1 MPKSKQRQNRS
12 SSQWRQMQENDGF
25 VREAARLG
33 VRSRS
38 YFKIE
43 EIDRTF
49 ELFKQGQTVLD
60 LGASPGGWSQYASS
74 RIGSQGR
81 VIAIDLLDMQPL
93 NQVCFLQCDITRQ
106 QAVDELTSAIG
117 ERQVNVVLSDM
128 APNITGNSTID
139 SRNFSEIHEA
149 IFNVCRTA
157 MAEQGSLVFKFFQD
171 NESSVL
177 REVCTA
183 QFADCKLYKPKA
195 SRSKSQEAYM
205 IAKGF
210 ND

>member
-1 MPKSKQRQNRS
+1 MPKSNQRQNRS

-43 EIDRTF
+43 EIDRRF

-81 VIAIDLLDMQPL
+81 VIAVDLLDMQPL
-93 NQVCFLQCDITRQ
+93 NQVYFMQCDITQQ

-171 NESSVL
+171 NESSML
-177 REVCTA
+177 REVCAA
-183 QFADCKLYKPKA
+183 QFADYKLYKPKA
-195 SRSKSQEAYM
+195 SRSKSREAYM

-210 ND
+210 KG

>member
-1 MPKSKQRQNRS
+1 MPRSIRRQNRS

-43 EIDRTF
+43 EIDRRF

-81 VIAIDLLDMQPL
+81 VIAVDLLDMQPL
-93 NQVCFLQCDITRQ
+93 NQVCFLQCDITQQ

-117 ERQVNVVLSDM
+117 EKQVNIVLSDM

-149 IFNVCRTA
+149 IFNVCCTV
-157 MAEQGSLVFKFFQD
+157 MAEQGSLIFKFFQD

-177 REVCTA
+177 REVCA
-183 QFADCKLYKPKA
+183 VQFADCKLYKPKA
-195 SRSKSQEAYM
+195 SRSKSQEAYL

-210 ND
+210 NG

>member
-1 MPKSKQRQNRS
+1 MPKSIRRQNRS

-43 EIDRTF
+43 EIDRRF

-81 VIAIDLLDMQPL
+81 VIAVDLLDMKPL
-93 NQVCFLQCDITRQ
+93 NQVCFMQCDITQQ

-117 ERQVNVVLSDM
+117 ETQVNVVLSDM

-157 MAEQGSLVFKFFQD
+157 MAGQGSLVFKFFQD
-171 NESSVL
+171 NESSAL
-177 REVCTA
+177 REMCAA
-183 QFADCKLYKPKA
+183 QFADCKFYKPKA

-210 ND
+210 IG

>member
-1 MPKSKQRQNRS
+1 MPRSKQRQNRS

-25 VREAARLG
+25 VREAARLD

-43 EIDRTF
+43 EIDRKF
-49 ELFKQGQTVLD
+49 ELFKQGQTVMD

-81 VIAIDLLDMQPL
+81 VIAVDLLNMKPL
-93 NQVCFLQCDITRQ
+93 NQVCFMQCDITQQ

-157 MAEQGSLVFKFFQD
+157 MAGQGSLVFKFFQD
-171 NESSVL
+171 NESSAL
-177 REVCTA
+177 REMCAA
-183 QFADCKLYKPKA
+183 QFADCKFYKPKA

-210 ND
+210 IG

>member
-1 MPKSKQRQNRS
+1 MPRSKQRQNRS

-43 EIDRTF
+43 EIDRRF

-81 VIAIDLLDMQPL
+81 VIAVDLLDMKPL
-93 NQVCFLQCDITRQ
+93 NQVCFMQCDITQQ
-106 QAVDELTSAIG
+106 QAVDELTSVIG

-177 REVCTA
+177 REVCAA
-183 QFADCKLYKPKA
+183 QFADCKFYKPKA

-205 IAKGF
+205 IAKRFIG
-210 ND
+210 

>member
-1 MPKSKQRQNRS
+1 MPKSNQRQNRS

-43 EIDRTF
+43 EIDRRF

-93 NQVCFLQCDITRQ
+93 NQVCFMQCDITQQ
-106 QAVDELTSAIG
+106 QAVDELTSAFG

-177 REVCTA
+177 REVCAA

-210 ND
+210 KG

>member
-1 MPKSKQRQNRS
+1 
-12 SSQWRQMQENDGF
+12 MQENDGF

-43 EIDRTF
+43 EIDRRF

-81 VIAIDLLDMQPL
+81 VIAVDLLDMKPL
-93 NQVCFLQCDITRQ
+93 NQVCFMQCDITQQ

-117 ERQVNVVLSDM
+117 ETQVNVVLSDM

-157 MAEQGSLVFKFFQD
+157 MAGQGSLVFKFFQD
-171 NESSVL
+171 NESSAL
-177 REVCTA
+177 REMCAA
-183 QFADCKLYKPKA
+183 QFADCKFYKPKA

-210 ND
+210 IG

>member
-1 MPKSKQRQNRS
+1 MPKSIRRQNRS

-43 EIDRTF
+43 EIDRRF

-81 VIAIDLLDMQPL
+81 VIAVDLLDMKQL
-93 NQVCFLQCDITRQ
+93 NQVCFMQCDITQQ

-117 ERQVNVVLSDM
+117 ETQVNVVLSDM

-157 MAEQGSLVFKFFQD
+157 MAGQGSLVFKFFQD
-171 NESSVL
+171 NESSAL
-177 REVCTA
+177 REMCAA
-183 QFADCKLYKPKA
+183 QFADCKFYKPKA

-210 ND
+210 IG

>member
-1 MPKSKQRQNRS
+1 
-12 SSQWRQMQENDGF
+12 MQENDGF

-43 EIDRTF
+43 EIDRRF

-81 VIAIDLLDMQPL
+81 VIAVDLLDMKPL
-93 NQVCFLQCDITRQ
+93 NQVCFMQCDITQQ
-106 QAVDELTSAIG
+106 QAVDELTSDIG
-117 ERQVNVVLSDM
+117 ERQVNVVISDM

-177 REVCTA
+177 REVCAA
-183 QFADCKLYKPKA
+183 QFTDCKFYKPKA
-195 SRSKSQEAYM
+195 SRLKSQEAYM

-210 ND
+210 IG

>member
-1 MPKSKQRQNRS
+1 MPRSIRRQNRS
-12 SSQWRQMQENDGF
+12 SSQWRQMQENNGF

-43 EIDRTF
+43 EIDRRF

-81 VIAIDLLDMQPL
+81 VIAVDLLDMKPL
-93 NQVCFLQCDITRQ
+93 NQVCFMQCDITQQ
-106 QAVDELTSAIG
+106 QAVDELTSDIG
-117 ERQVNVVLSDM
+117 ERQVNVVISDM

-177 REVCTA
+177 REVCAA
-183 QFADCKLYKPKA
+183 QFTDCKFYKPKA
-195 SRSKSQEAYM
+195 SRLKSQEAYM

-210 ND
+210 IG

>member
-1 MPKSKQRQNRS
+1 
-12 SSQWRQMQENDGF
+12 MQENDGF

-43 EIDRTF
+43 EIDRRF

-81 VIAIDLLDMQPL
+81 VIAVDLLDMKPL
-93 NQVCFLQCDITRQ
+93 NQVCFMQCDITQQ
-106 QAVDELTSAIG
+106 QAVDEVVSVIG
-117 ERQVNVVLSDM
+117 ERQVNVILSDM

-177 REVCTA
+177 REVCAA
-183 QFADCKLYKPKA
+183 QFTDCKLYKPKA
-195 SRSKSQEAYM
+195 SRLKSQEAYM

-210 ND
+210 IG

>member
-1 MPKSKQRQNRS
+1 MPRSIRRQNRS

-43 EIDRTF
+43 EIDRRF

-81 VIAIDLLDMQPL
+81 VIAVDLLDMQPL
-93 NQVCFLQCDITRQ
+93 NQVCFLQCDITQQ

-117 ERQVNVVLSDM
+117 EKQVNIVLSDM

-149 IFNVCRTA
+149 VFNVCCTV
-157 MAEQGSLVFKFFQD
+157 MAEQGSLIFKFFQD

-177 REVCTA
+177 REVCA
-183 QFADCKLYKPKA
+183 VQFADCKLYKPKA
-195 SRSKSQEAYM
+195 SRSKSQEAYL

-210 ND
+210 NG

>member
-1 MPKSKQRQNRS
+1 MPRSKQRQNRS

-25 VREAARLG
+25 VREAARLD

-43 EIDRTF
+43 EIDRKF

-81 VIAIDLLDMQPL
+81 VIAVDLLNMKPL
-93 NQVCFLQCDITRQ
+93 NQVCFMQCDITQQ

-157 MAEQGSLVFKFFQD
+157 MAGQGSLVFKFFQD
-171 NESSVL
+171 NESSAL
-177 REVCTA
+177 REMCAA
-183 QFADCKLYKPKA
+183 QFADCKFYKPKA

-210 ND
+210 IG

>member
-38 YFKIE
+38 YFKLE
-43 EIDRTF
+43 EIDRKF

-60 LGASPGGWSQYASS
+60 LGASPGGWSQYVSS

-81 VIAIDLLDMQPL
+81 VVAVDLLDMQPL
-93 NQVCFLQCDITRQ
+93 NQVFFMQCDITQQ

-117 ERQVNVVLSDM
+117 ERQANVVLSDM

-139 SRNFSEIHEA
+139 LRNFSEIHEA

-171 NESSVL
+171 NESSML
-177 REVCTA
+177 REVCAA

-195 SRSKSQEAYM
+195 SRSKSREAYM

-210 ND
+210 NG

>member
-1 MPKSKQRQNRS
+1 MAKSKQRQNRS

-43 EIDRTF
+43 EIDRRL

-60 LGASPGGWSQYASS
+60 LGASPGGWSQYVSS

-81 VIAIDLLDMQPL
+81 VIAVDLLDMQPL
-93 NQVCFLQCDITRQ
+93 NQVCFMQCDITQQ
-106 QAVDELTSAIG
+106 QAVDELTSVIG

-139 SRNFSEIHEA
+139 SRKFSEIHEA
-149 IFNVCRTA
+149 IFNVCRIT
-157 MAEQGSLVFKFFQD
+157 MAEHGSLVFKFFQD
-171 NESSVL
+171 NKSSML
-177 REVCTA
+177 REVCAA
-183 QFADCKLYKPKA
+183 QFADCKFYKPKA

-210 ND
+210 NG

>member
-12 SSQWRQMQENDGF
+12 SSRWRQMQENDGF

-43 EIDRTF
+43 EIDRKF

-60 LGASPGGWSQYASS
+60 LGASPGGWSQYVSS
-74 RIGSQGR
+74 RIGLQGR
-81 VIAIDLLDMQPL
+81 VIAVDLLDMQPL
-93 NQVCFLQCDITRQ
+93 NQVCFMQCDITQQ
-106 QAVDELTSAIG
+106 QAVDELTSAFG

-149 IFNVCRTA
+149 IFKVCRTA
-157 MAEQGSLVFKFFQD
+157 MSEQGSLVFKFFQD

-177 REVCTA
+177 REMCTA
-183 QFADCKLYKPKA
+183 QFADCKFYKPKA

-210 ND
+210 NG